1 MAKFLM
7 VGEDTFVGTRSF
19 GALLQVAADDDAS
32 GGWICRDVYGE
43 DVFAD
48 SEPKSFNREDVDAE
62 DIVFARVQDVE
73 EFDTWQEAQA
83 AAMVAVATY
92 E

>member
-1 MAKFLM
+1 MATYLM
-7 VGEDTFVGTRSF
+7 VSKDCFVGTRLY
-19 GALLQVAADDDAS
+19 GALLQVAEDDDAS

-43 DVFAD
+43 DVFAN
-48 SEPKSFNREDVDAE
+48 SEPKPFNREDIDGD

-73 EFDTWQEAQA
+73 TFDTWQEAQA
-83 AAMVAVATY
+83 AAMEAIATY